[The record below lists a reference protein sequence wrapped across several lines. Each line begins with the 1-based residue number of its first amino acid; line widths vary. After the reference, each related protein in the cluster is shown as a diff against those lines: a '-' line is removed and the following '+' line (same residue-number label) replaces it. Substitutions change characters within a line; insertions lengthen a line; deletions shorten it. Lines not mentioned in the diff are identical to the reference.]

1 MRGTQERETI
11 VIWIRNRLLAAIGLL
26 LGALPTVAFAQL
38 EETAER
44 RAACMVDAIM
54 LCTSAIPNKA
64 LIASCLASKLPRLS
78 PQCRAQF
85 AAKPGV
91 SAAHAQEL
99 KGDGRHQ
106 SLSGAQSH

>member
-1 MRGTQERETI
+1 MRGTQERKTI

-38 EETAER
+38 EDTAER

-64 LIASCLASKLPRLS
+64 LIASCLASKLPQLS
-78 PQCRAQF
+78 PKCRAQF
-85 AAKPGV
+85 AAKPGL

-99 KGDGRHQ
+99 KGDGRRQ
-106 SLSGAQSH
+106 SPSGAQSH

>member
-11 VIWIRNRLLAAIGLL
+11 VICIRNRLLAAISLL

-38 EETAER
+38 EETPER

-64 LIASCLASKLPRLS
+64 LIASCLASKLPQLS

-85 AAKPGV
+85 AAKPAV

-99 KGDGRHQ
+99 KGDGRRQ
-106 SLSGAQSH
+106 SPSGAQSH

>member
-1 MRGTQERETI
+1 
-11 VIWIRNRLLAAIGLL
+11 VIWIRTRLLAVIGLL

-64 LIASCLASKLPRLS
+64 LIASCLASKLPQLS

-85 AAKPGV
+85 AAKPGITP
-91 SAAHAQEL
+91 AHAPAL
-99 KGDGRHQ
+99 VRR
-106 SLSGAQSH
+106 